1 MARRT
6 RGVLEITVV
15 TRWGFVRWCCCWLV
29 TLVLAC
35 SGQSTTPS
43 AAPQPA
49 TTAGAS
55 STPASNAFLQIPR
68 PAIGQIIY
76 VPVYSH
82 IYYQDQ
88 QRAIDLAVTL
98 SIRNTDGDQPIQVD
112 AVLYYD
118 SDGNLVRSYLDEP
131 LPLGT
136 MASAAF
142 VVAEDD
148 RTGGVGANFI
158 VAWSSAAQPTPP
170 VVEAVMISAASAQ
183 GISFVSG
190 GRVLESYPANKS
202 E

>member
-1 MARRT
+1 MQRQ
-6 RGVLEITVV
+6 
-15 TRWGFVRWCCCWLV
+15 FVCWCCCWL
-29 TLVLAC
+29 LVLAVAC
-35 SGQSTTPS
+35 SSQSVTSPTLSQSATP
-43 AAPQPA
+43 
-49 TTAGAS
+49 AGVS
-55 STPASNAFLQIPR
+55 STPAGNAFLQIPR

-98 SIRNTDGDQPIQVD
+98 SIRNTDGDQPIQID

-118 SDGNLVRSYLDEP
+118 SDGNLVRGYLDEP
-131 LPLGT
+131 LRLGA
-136 MASAAF
+136 MASTAF

-158 VAWSSAAQPTPP
+158 VAWSSETEPTPP

-183 GISFVSG
+183 GISFVSV
-190 GRVLESYPANKS
+190 GRVLESYPVVKL